1 MKENEPFVLE
11 IEAIETVKLKRNSY
25 FLNNVEISVE
35 NTCSVESTLLSV
47 ECFNQTSQC
56 DLDRV

>member
-11 IEAIETVKLKRNSY
+11 IEAIETAKLKRNSY
-25 FLNNVEISVE
+25 FLNNVEISVG

-47 ECFNQTSQC
+47 ECFNQTNQC
-56 DLDRV
+56 DFDRV